1 MARTR
6 QYTTLVRKHATGEGA
21 KTFMQCKQLTRCTFE
36 RTHGRWRVNGG
47 AYAGI
52 TRMFERHLWSGAA
65 PPRASAATKAVR
77 GTGSKAVGVRV
88 GKQLKAVLCAK
99 SAAAAAKARK
109 TSCGATRS
117 ILDALEAEGV
127 VITHV
132 EEGIYD
138 VFARTATGVDLIG
151 LDTASGKVVLVEV
164 KVFGTS
170 PAQFT
175 RSAHKG
181 TTMMRAPLDTMEDSL
196 LNRAVCQLLWAHA
209 TLSIQYT
216 NPATR
221 GLVIVASPSGGAKAG
236 SGAGAGAGA
245 GTGAGAGA
253 GTGIA
258 DTGEPF
264 VYWLDK
270 YTDQE
275 ALVEHWDSVVRPF
288 LSDPSSCEAKK
299 EQRAATAKA
308 RRKRKREDAVARA
321 GIAKTRPK
329 PKTKTKKRQRH
340 AVIKQ

>member
-1 MARTR
+1 
-6 QYTTLVRKHATGEGA
+6 
-21 KTFMQCKQLTRCTFE
+21 
-36 RTHGRWRVNGG
+36 
-47 AYAGI
+47 
-52 TRMFERHLWSGAA
+52 MFERHLWSGAA

-77 GTGSKAVGVRV
+77 GTSSKAVGVRV

-117 ILDALEAEGV
+117 ILDTLEAEGV

-175 RSAHKG
+175 QSAHKG
-181 TTMMRAPLDTMEDSL
+181 TTMMRAPLATMEDSL

-221 GLVIVASPSGGAKAG
+221 GLVIVASPSGGTK
-236 SGAGAGAGA
+236 AGAGAGA
-245 GTGAGAGA
+245 GI
-253 GTGIA
+253 GTA

-270 YTDQE
+270 HMDQE

-288 LSDPSSCEAKK
+288 LSDPTSCEAKK

-308 RRKRKREDAVARA
+308 RRKRKREDTVARA
-321 GIAKTRPK
+321 GIAKTK
-329 PKTKTKKRQRH
+329 PKLKTKTKTTTKTKKRQRR